1 MAYGT
6 FLLADISGYS
16 RYLDEAGLEHASKQA
31 AKLLNA
37 IIAANRKRWRVAN
50 LEGDA
55 VFFVRDGRVP
65 PVELLAFVGD
75 LFLGFYDRV
84 LDISQDIDCGCGACG
99 GANRLSLKFLAH
111 AGHYQEREIGG
122 RHELIGPD
130 VVVVHRLLKPE
141 VGMWEYLLM
150 TQTYVGE
157 DVFTALPTKTGVLPL
172 EEPVPFV
179 VADLA
184 PVRREIETSHS
195 VYVNDLDAVRK
206 LEVAVEAPPDR
217 VWRAFTAVEDI
228 RAWSGASEILEY
240 RALAGPIGT
249 SYRLILADGYKFGQ
263 LVIAMDPPGHRL
275 TLRRDDVPGVRFVH
289 TTYSVGPSNGGSLVT
304 FAQGV
309 SRRVPF
315 ASKLIARVE
324 QQHPDAAAAAALQRL
339 KQLCESG

>member
-1 MAYGT
+1 VPYGT

-16 RYLDEAGLEHASKQA
+16 KYLDEAGLEHASVSA

-37 IIAANRKRWRVAN
+37 IIDANRKRWRVAN

-65 PVELLAFVGD
+65 PLELLAFVTD
-75 LFLGFYDRV
+75 LFLGFYERV
-84 LDISQDIDCGCGACG
+84 LDISQNIDCGCGACG
-99 GANRLSLKFLAH
+99 GANRLTLKFLTH
-111 AGHYQEREIGG
+111 AGHYQERDIGG
-122 RHELIGPD
+122 RREVIGPD

-150 TQTYVGE
+150 TKTYLGE
-157 DVFTALPTKTGVLPL
+157 EVFTALPTKMGVLPL

-184 PVRREIETSHS
+184 PVRREIDASHS
-195 VYVNDLDAVRK
+195 VYVNDRDAVRK

-217 VWRAFTAVEDI
+217 VWQAFTAVEDI
-228 RAWSGASEILEY
+228 RAWSGASQILEY
-240 RALAGPIGT
+240 RALAGPVGT
-249 SYRLILADGYKFGQ
+249 SYRLILSDGYQFGQ
-263 LVIAMDPPGHRL
+263 LVIAIDPPEHRL
-275 TLRRDDVPGVRFVH
+275 TLRRDDVPRVGFVH
-289 TTYSVGPSNGGSLVT
+289 TTYSVSPSNGGSVAT
-304 FAQGV
+304 CAQAV

-324 QQHPDAAAAAALQRL
+324 HQHPDAAAAAALQRL